1 MKFNSTRNPE
11 ITVGLKE
18 AIFEGLAP
26 DGGLYMPKEDADL
39 REVFVSADKSTSFVD
54 LAAQIMAKVFPEEF
68 SPQDCLRICREAFP
82 FSPEL
87 RKLKD
92 GLFLLELFHGPSCA
106 FKDFGASFLATVM
119 QEYLRKD
126 GQRAIILTATS
137 GDTGSAV
144 AQAFHG
150 KDNIDVVILYPSGRV
165 SPSQEMQLTTMGGN
179 VHALEVRGSFDDC
192 QRMVKEAFLDPVL
205 RSTYPLTSANS
216 ISLGRLI
223 PQSFY
228 YAWAFAQL
236 KNSPGFEEMQFAV
249 PSGNFGNLTAGVLAW
264 RWGLPVDGFIAAT
277 NANDVVPEY
286 LSRGN
291 YQPRPSVPTLSNAMD
306 VGNPSN
312 FERLQVIFNM
322 DRTRMATLIHP
333 EVVSDEETLE
343 VMKRY
348 HQEQGVDL
356 CPHTAVGVLA
366 AERYLE
372 HEGEGA
378 GAVVCLSTAHAGK
391 FSEVVKQ
398 ATGSDTDIPP
408 RLAEF
413 MKRKKVSVL
422 IDNRVED
429 LKDYL
434 AKHLKAR

>member
-1 MKFNSTRNPE
+1 MRFNSTRNPE
-11 ITVGLKE
+11 LEVGLKE

-26 DGGLYMPKEDADL
+26 DGGLFMPIEDANL
-39 REVFVSADKSTSFVD
+39 RNIFTSADQSTPFAE
-54 LAAQIMAKVFPEEF
+54 LAAQIMAGVFPEEF
-68 SPQDCLRICREAFP
+68 TLGDCRRMCTEAFP
-82 FSPEL
+82 FSPEI

-150 KDNIDVVILYPSGRV
+150 KENIDVVILYPSGRV

-179 VHALEVRGSFDDC
+179 VHALEVSGSFDDC

-205 RSTYPLTSANS
+205 RSRFPLTSANS

-236 KNSPGFEEMQFAV
+236 RNIAGFEEMQFAV
-249 PSGNFGNLTAGVLAW
+249 PSGNFGNLTAGVFAW

-291 YQPRPSVPTLSNAMD
+291 YQPRPSVQTLSNAMD

-312 FERLQVIFNM
+312 FERLQAIFNM

-333 EVVSDEETLE
+333 EVVSDAETLE
-343 VMKRY
+343 VMRRY
-348 HQEQGVDL
+348 HDETGVDL

-366 AERYLE
+366 GERFLE
-372 HEGEGA
+372 REGEGA

-391 FSEVVKQ
+391 FAEVVRQ
-398 ATGSDTDIPP
+398 ATGCEPEIPP

-413 MKRKKVSVL
+413 MKRTKVSTLLGTNVQ
-422 IDNRVED
+422 E

-434 AKHLKAR
+434 ANNLRAR